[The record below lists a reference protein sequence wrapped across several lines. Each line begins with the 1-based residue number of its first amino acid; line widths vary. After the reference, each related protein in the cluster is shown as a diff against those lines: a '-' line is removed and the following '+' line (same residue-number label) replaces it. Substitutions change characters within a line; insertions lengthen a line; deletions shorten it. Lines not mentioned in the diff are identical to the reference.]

1 MVDAKS
7 LLMGFSAVVA
17 TAAAGAVGGPIAAAE
32 VAAFLASPPGRKLN
46 EALIDQT
53 AEKRGVVL
61 EDLARGGLVT
71 QPTFGLTGEA
81 GPEFVIP
88 LSQIPKPKRKRSRS
102 ARAADKKLSK
112 AFKEANARYRKKDGS
127 LRSGR
132 TQADIARLAHKLRK
146 KM

>member
-7 LLMGFSAVVA
+7 LLMSFSAVVA
-17 TAAAGAVGGPIAAAE
+17 TAAAGAVGGPLAAAE

-46 EALIDQT
+46 SALIDQT
-53 AEKRGVVL
+53 ASNRGVVL
-61 EDLARGGLVT
+61 EDLAQGGLVT

-81 GPEFVIP
+81 GPEFVFP

-112 AFKEANARYRKKDGS
+112 AFKQANERYRKKDGS
-127 LRSGR
+127 LRAGR
-132 TQADIARLAHKLRK
+132 TQSDIAKLAHKLRK

>member
-7 LLMGFSAVVA
+7 LLMSISAVVA
-17 TAAAGAVGGPIAAAE
+17 TAAAGAVGGPLAAAE

-46 EALIDQT
+46 GALVDQT

-61 EDLARGGLVT
+61 EDFAKGGFVM
-71 QPTFGLTGEA
+71 QPTLGLTGEA
-81 GPEFVIP
+81 GPEFVFP
-88 LSQIPKPKRKRSRS
+88 LTNIPKPKRKRSRS

-112 AFKEANARYRKKDGS
+112 AFREANARYRKKDGS
-127 LRSGR
+127 FRKGR
-132 TQADIARLAHKLRK
+132 TQADIARLAHKLRR